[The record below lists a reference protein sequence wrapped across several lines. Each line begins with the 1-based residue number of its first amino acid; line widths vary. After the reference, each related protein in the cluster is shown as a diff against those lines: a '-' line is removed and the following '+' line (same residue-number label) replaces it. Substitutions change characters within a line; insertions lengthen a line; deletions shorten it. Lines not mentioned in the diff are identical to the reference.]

1 MTGPGGD
8 SPSADS
14 ATRHRQEPVGV
25 CVDPWDTRV
34 ARRRQLHATGA
45 VESSAIPHDDAWFCG
60 GGDVAVEAAMDENT
74 VEDWKTSVDG
84 EYSSWRKSVF
94 EEPGSVCQVS
104 SRHRDVPG
112 RQDGRD
118 CFPERS
124 GPGIGGSGSRNGEV
138 ATGTAFVLRHIVALC
153 SARITAGI
161 TPCV

>member
-1 MTGPGGD
+1 MAEV
-8 SPSADS
+8 S
-14 ATRHRQEPVGV
+14 
-25 CVDPWDTRV
+25 
-34 ARRRQLHATGA
+34 
-45 VESSAIPHDDAWFCG
+45 I
-60 GGDVAVEAAMDENT
+60 
-74 VEDWKTSVDG
+74 
-84 EYSSWRKSVF
+84 